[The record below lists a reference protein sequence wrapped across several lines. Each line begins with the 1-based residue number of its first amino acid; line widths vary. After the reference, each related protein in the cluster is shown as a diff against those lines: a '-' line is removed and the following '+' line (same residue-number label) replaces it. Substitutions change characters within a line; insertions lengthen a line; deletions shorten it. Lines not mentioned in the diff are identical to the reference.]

1 MLSSTDVDLV
11 IILYTLTSFGAG
23 WEIANFEG
31 VPEIKSKTAVLFPIE
46 LYTPDSS
53 LTANTVR
60 AFQAKMP
67 YTNNHFEVCQLVEEC
82 RKWARDRQTGMWPG
96 IAPFQ
101 F

>member
-31 VPEIKSKTAVLFPIE
+31 VPEIKAKTAVLFPIE
-46 LYTPDSS
+46 HYTPDSS

-67 YTNNHFEVCQLVEEC
+67 YTNYHFEVCQLVEEC

-101 F
+101 L